1 MIRKRFSR
9 RKPISHY
16 EKKLFFV
23 IIIEMSAKAAISN
36 RSAGRGRHIYRNVG
50 KGATSIIKMPAIAV
64 ISDLLTAVKE
74 KGVFM
79 YLKRKI
85 YKKLLSWKEESD
97 LTLEVTG
104 ARQVGKTYIIRKFAA
119 ENFSDVVYMNMLEAS
134 GQEFLACIQKATA
147 WEPGTERPGQP
158 LHKALSLYEP
168 AFRDLSET
176 VIIIDEIQ
184 ESPAVYNLIREFTRN
199 FKCRFIVTGSYL
211 GRTLNTEFKLSAGDL
226 KSLRIETLDFEEFAE
241 AFGLHEMYE
250 KMELYG
256 TAQKEAYSRI
266 LELFHLYLEIGG
278 YPAVVTEYLETESK
292 EKCREKLE
300 DVIHLFCTES
310 TRYFDDI
317 LDTAVYDNI
326 FCSVARILARE
337 KKGLDRD
344 NFSESLQKLVV
355 HDYDSNISKSVCN
368 RAIMWLQS
376 AGILDFAGKVTECRI
391 MDFKGRCRC
400 YFTDLGLAYYF
411 FRKIGASFSDIQGMQ
426 HENFVFLELR
436 RRVERLKEIALE
448 TPAFATYKGGEIDF
462 IVKSLLG
469 NERLYALEVKSGKNT
484 APTGQKALE
493 DGKVDYLL
501 LLKGDTQGGQAGNVL
516 TIPVFLFQKFEFTC

>member
-1 MIRKRFSR
+1 
-9 RKPISHY
+9 
-16 EKKLFFV
+16 
-23 IIIEMSAKAAISN
+23 
-36 RSAGRGRHIYRNVG
+36 
-50 KGATSIIKMPAIAV
+50 
-64 ISDLLTAVKE
+64 
-74 KGVFM
+74 M

-85 YKKLLSWKEESD
+85 YKKLLSWKEESN

-104 ARQVGKTYIIRKFAA
+104 ARQVGKTYIIRKFAS
-119 ENFSDVVYMNMLEAS
+119 ENFTNAVYVNMLEAS
-134 GQEFLACIQKATA
+134 GQEFLDCIHATKE
-147 WEPGTERPGQP
+147 WKPGTERPTQP
-158 LHKALSLYEP
+158 LHKALQLYEP
-168 AFRDLSET
+168 TFKDTDET

-184 ESPAVYNLIREFTRN
+184 ESPTVYNLIREFTRN

-226 KSLRIETLDFEEFAE
+226 KSLRIETLDFEEFTE
-241 AFGLHEMYE
+241 AFGQHESYE
-250 KMELYG
+250 GMELYG
-256 TAQKEAYSRI
+256 TAPSGEFTRLS
-266 LELFHLYLEIGG
+266 ELFQLYMETGG

-326 FCSVARILARE
+326 FCSVSRILVRE
-337 KKGLDRD
+337 KKGLEKD

-376 AGILDFAGKVTECRI
+376 AGILDFAGKVTECKI

-411 FRKIGASFSDIQGMQ
+411 FRKIGASSSDIQGIL

-436 RRVERLKEIALE
+436 RRAERLKEIALE

-462 IVKSLLG
+462 LVKSLLG
-469 NERLYALEVKSGKNT
+469 KESLYALEVKSGKNA

-501 LLKGDTQGGQAGNVL
+501 LLKGSTQGGQAGKVL
-516 TIPVFLFQKFEFTC
+516 TIPVFLFQKFEFTL